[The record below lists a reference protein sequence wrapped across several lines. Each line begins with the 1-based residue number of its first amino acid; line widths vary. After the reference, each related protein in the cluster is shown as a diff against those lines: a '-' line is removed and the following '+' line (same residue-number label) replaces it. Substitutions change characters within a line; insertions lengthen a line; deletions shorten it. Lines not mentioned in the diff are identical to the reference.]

1 MPLFVV
7 IAVVIGV
14 LVLAAVFAP
23 VLRARPAVGGALVAL
38 TLATTAG
45 LYAMVGTPA
54 ALDPEA
60 RTAPATLA
68 DAVSRLEVELRRD
81 PRQPEGWQLLAN
93 AYRTQGRLADAA
105 RAFARAVELAPDNAD
120 LLAEAAEA
128 RALASKD
135 RRFDPEAVALLERAL
150 QRAPEHE
157 RARWFLGVALRQA
170 GRPADAARTWEP
182 MLGRVQPGTAAALRQ
197 QIDEARAEAGLPA
210 LPAATPDARTVTV
223 FVTLDATLRARAQPD
238 ANVFVIARRVGGPPM
253 PVAVRRF
260 PVSQLPAE
268 VRLSDADSLM
278 PTGKLSTIDRVEI
291 VARVAQAGTADPRAG
306 DFESG
311 PIQVDVGGRARLG
324 IDRVRQ

>member
-7 IAVVIGV
+7 IAVVLGV

-23 VLRARPAVGGALVAL
+23 VLRARPGVGAVLVTL

-54 ALDPEA
+54 ALDPAA
-60 RTAPATLA
+60 RAAPATLA
-68 DAVSRLEVELRRD
+68 DAVSRLELELRRD

-93 AYRTQGRLADAA
+93 AYRTQGRLQDAA
-105 RAFARAVELAPDNAD
+105 RAFARAAELAPDNAD

-128 RALASKD
+128 RALASQD

-197 QIDEARAEAGLPA
+197 QIDEARAAAGLPA
-210 LPAATPDARTVTV
+210 LPATTPQAQAVTV
-223 FVTLDATLRARAQPD
+223 FVTLDATLRARAQTD
-238 ANVFVIARRVGGPPM
+238 ANVFVIARKAGGPPM

-268 VRLSDADSLM
+268 IRLSDADSLM
-278 PTGKLSTIDRVEI
+278 PTAKLSSLERVVI
-291 VARVAQAGTADPRAG
+291 VARVSQAGTADARAG

-311 PIQVDVGGRARLG
+311 PVEVARGERARIE